1 MTIKED
7 FMLQAHADL
16 AFKPAD
22 ALLPVLHQPPKALAV
37 PSDRAAGPSL
47 NELCARQKPPALL
60 QSLHERARWFHE
72 YQTSSSFLLSLET
85 RGGQR
90 ADCA

>member
-1 MTIKED
+1 
-7 FMLQAHADL
+7 MLQAQPEF

-22 ALLPVLHQPPKALAV
+22 ALLPVLHQPPKALA
-37 PSDRAAGPSL
+37 DRSQAPSL

-72 YQTSSSFLLSLET
+72 YETSSSFLISLEK
-85 RGGQR
+85 RNGQQ

>member
-1 MTIKED
+1 MNSAEEIP
-7 FMLQAHADL
+7 MLQ
-16 AFKPAD
+16 PIE
-22 ALLPVLHQPPKALAV
+22 V
-37 PSDRAAGPSL
+37 PSLRLHGPSL

-72 YQTSSSFLLSLET
+72 YPTRSSFLISLEK
-85 RGGQR
+85 RSAK